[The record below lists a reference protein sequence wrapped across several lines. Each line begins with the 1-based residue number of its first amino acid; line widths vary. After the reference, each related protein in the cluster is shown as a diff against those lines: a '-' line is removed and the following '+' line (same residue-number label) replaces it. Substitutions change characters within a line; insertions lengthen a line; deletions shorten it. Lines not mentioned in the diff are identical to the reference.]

1 MKKAGLILLISL
13 SMSLF
18 SEGVKITSP
27 TGGWSSDRIVYVTGQ
42 TDLDVDFV
50 TVVFNKIPLRLPV
63 SNGEFGRS
71 LVAGPGENS
80 IMAEAVSNGE
90 VYTDSVSFYS
100 KAPPKPL
107 KIILMWDTDGTDID
121 LHVIEPDGEE
131 CYYGHRNTS
140 TGGSL
145 DVDIVDGYGPEIYTR
160 STPLKGNYT
169 IRVKYYSDNGYPQT
183 MLTVYLVIDEGTP
196 RERIIKRET
205 MLTKTGTVVEVDT
218 ITID

>member
-1 MKKAGLILLISL
+1 MKKVILIALLLIS
-13 SMSLF
+13 F
-18 SEGVKITSP
+18 SAFADRITITSP
-27 TGGWSSDRIVYVTGQ
+27 TGGWSSKRIITVTGE

-50 TVVFNKIPLRLPV
+50 TLIFNKIPIRLPV
-63 SNGEFGRS
+63 SRGTFKRD

-80 IMAEAVSNGE
+80 ILAEAVYDGQI
-90 VYTDSVSFYS
+90 YTDSVSFFS
-100 KAPPKPL
+100 KAPAKPL

-121 LHVIEPDGEE
+121 LHVVEPDGEE
-131 CYYGHRNTS
+131 CYYGYRNTS

-183 MLTVYLVIDEGTP
+183 MVTVYLVIDEGTE

-205 MLTKTGTVVEVDT
+205 MLTKTGMVVEVDT
-218 ITID
+218 VSIH

>member
-1 MKKAGLILLISL
+1 MKKIVILLLVL
-13 SMSLF
+13 SQYLIGN
-18 SEGVKITSP
+18 EIKITSP
-27 TGGWSSDRIVYVTGQ
+27 TGGWSSERIVTVKGET
-42 TDLDVDFV
+42 TLDVNFV

-63 SNGEFGRS
+63 SNGRFSRE
-71 LVAGPGENS
+71 LVAGPGQNS
-80 IMAEAVSNGE
+80 IMAEAVANGQ
-90 VYTDSVSFYS
+90 VYTDSVSFVS

-121 LHVIEPDGEE
+121 LHVIEPTGEE

-160 STPLKGNYT
+160 SAPLKGNYT
-169 IRVKYYSDNGYPQT
+169 IKVKYYSDNGYPQT
-183 MLTVYLVIDEGTP
+183 MLTVYLVVDEGTEK
-196 RERIIKRET
+196 ERIIKRET